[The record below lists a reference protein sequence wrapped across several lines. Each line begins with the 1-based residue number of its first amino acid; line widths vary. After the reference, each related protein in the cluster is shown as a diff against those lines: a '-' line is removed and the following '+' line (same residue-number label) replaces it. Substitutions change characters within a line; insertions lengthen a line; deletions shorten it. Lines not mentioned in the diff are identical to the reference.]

1 MVKVYYKGLTSI
13 NYTMQDIPRD
23 ICCKERKW
31 TEIILFKMSLFQK
44 RIPCLFIPV
53 AVKSGCS
60 KSRRMLVALLSV
72 EQKKIFHLCCVSGTA
87 SFSPKEN
94 KHKAEPKL
102 VIVCC
107 ICIQQECCAWRACV
121 AESLTVV
128 SFPTIV
134 RGDGYE

>member
-1 MVKVYYKGLTSI
+1 MSPSLKQDPLLVY
-13 NYTMQDIPRD
+13 
-23 ICCKERKW
+23 
-31 TEIILFKMSLFQK
+31 
-44 RIPCLFIPV
+44 PCIAV
-53 AVKSGCS
+53 AVNSGHS
-60 KSRRMLVALLSV
+60 KSKTIKKILVALLSV

-94 KHKAEPKL
+94 EHKAELKL

-107 ICIQQECCAWRACV
+107 ICIQRECCAWRACA

-128 SFPTIV
+128 CFPTIV